1 MKTCPS
7 CKETYGDDK
16 NFCRKCGA
24 AVSAASTDRPM
35 SPEFLARRHIFEA
48 KIAKDPEATELLT
61 SYGDYLLSE
70 SLVDDAIVQYIRAL
84 DTVPNDEEI
93 GLRLVK
99 AYHLGRHYHDKAIA
113 NALIFLDSH
122 PDSVR
127 LRDEL
132 ASLYLELGKFPSA
145 AQLLLELTKLEPS
158 NPDHFVRR
166 LDVLRKIPD
175 CQDEILETCRALHK
189 DKPFQYPACN
199 FYLGMSISASSPDDN
214 AELLSQ
220 AEKMLAD
227 AMSQP
232 DVLSE
237 EEQIACKLR
246 LVKTRLKLKRDFSDW
261 LDDLQAVSSKSLS
274 SSQRDELAECW
285 LLAGK
290 AQLEAAKADAAIES
304 FNKSLEIIESAQ
316 VRNLLA
322 KAYQLKG
329 ENLLK
334 AGEFGSPLPT
344 RVTIPR

>member
-175 CQDEILETCRALHK
+175 CQDRFLKHVVPCIRISH
-189 DKPFQYPACN
+189 F
-199 FYLGMSISASSPDDN
+199 SIRRVISIWECPSP
-214 AELLSQ
+214 
-220 AEKMLAD
+220 
-227 AMSQP
+227 
-232 DVLSE
+232 
-237 EEQIACKLR
+237 
-246 LVKTRLKLKRDFSDW
+246 
-261 LDDLQAVSSKSLS
+261 
-274 SSQRDELAECW
+274 
-285 LLAGK
+285 
-290 AQLEAAKADAAIES
+290 
-304 FNKSLEIIESAQ
+304 
-316 VRNLLA
+316 
-322 KAYQLKG
+322 
-329 ENLLK
+329 
-334 AGEFGSPLPT
+334 PLPLT
-344 RVTIPR
+344 TMPNCFHRQKKCWPTQCHSLMCCPRRSKLHANCVL